1 MLFKKFKNFDARTVY
16 NRYTVRVIVLS
27 TLSVLAAYN
36 IAFLFQDW
44 INPTIAGVLSLT
56 AIKSTFHDTVKES
69 IKQVVGTAV
78 GTIVGVV
85 FINWLGFNSL
95 TISIIIVVAFF
106 IGWAMRLK
114 AEGSLTIAAMV
125 LLVNGPLMST
135 FQNIEQRIL
144 GVVLGSI
151 CALIA
156 SMFIVT
162 SNPHK
167 VVLQSSI
174 DSSRETYRL
183 MKNISKKFIDVQPIK
198 LKEAKLWFATMEV
211 IVSNITDD
219 REKIRVILT
228 DAKWSPLLSK
238 QDVENVLFQVR
249 IAKRNAE
256 ALRSI
261 TESIVHH
268 LTNGII
274 LSEKVSKD
282 IGKLLYETAE
292 AMKKQNKLAVTDPA
306 EYLPNEDVT
315 VMRERQAKVAN
326 EMKKIDDT
334 ETLLLSG
341 TLLHEI
347 TKIRNTITE

>member
-1 MLFKKFKNFDARTVY
+1 MFNKLRIFDARTLY
-16 NRYTVRVIVLS
+16 NRYTVRVIL
-27 TLSVLAAYN
+27 LAMLAVLAAYN
-36 IAFLFQDW
+36 IAFMLNQW
-44 INPTIAGVLSLT
+44 VNPTIAGIISLT
-56 AIKSTFHDTVKES
+56 AIKSTFHDTVRES
-69 IKQVVGTAV
+69 VKQVVGTTV
-78 GTIVGVV
+78 GSIVGIAA
-85 FINWLGFNSL
+85 INWLGFTNVTL
-95 TISIIIVVAFF
+95 IIIVGVSFVL
-106 IGWAMRLK
+106 GWALRLK
-114 AEGSLTIAAMV
+114 TEGSLTIAAMV
-125 LLVNGPLMST
+125 LLVNGPLMT
-135 FQNIEQRIL
+135 DFQSLEQRIL
-144 GVVLGSI
+144 GVILGSI
-151 CALIA
+151 CALVA

-167 VVLQSSI
+167 IILKSTVEA
-174 DSSRETYRL
+174 SRETYKL
-183 MKNISKKFIDVQPIK
+183 MKVIAKKFIDVETIK
-198 LKEAKLWFATMEV
+198 IKESKLWHATMDV
-211 IVSNITDD
+211 IVSNITED
-219 REKIRVILT
+219 REQIRTILT

-238 QDVENVLFQVR
+238 KDVEDVLFQVR

-261 TESIVHH
+261 TESIMHH

-292 AMKKQNKLAVTDPA
+292 VMKKQNKLAATDPA

-315 VMRERQAKVAN
+315 AMRERQAKVAN
-326 EMKKIDDT
+326 EMKRIDDT